1 MQGEDQEMTDR
12 LSMRAL
18 SSLGLALATL
28 AVAPAPPSANELP
41 PGPIRIVVPFAASG
55 FPDRLARVVADE
67 LMKSHP
73 QSRVYVENKPGAG
86 GLIGALDVAKSP
98 ADGTSLLISSLP
110 TNVLAPLVNPR
121 TDFRP
126 VEDFT
131 QIAYIGGPPNAFT
144 YAANNPK
151 VKSFADFLRVAK
163 DSPQSYG
170 TGGVGTVGHLSA
182 EFVGRKAGLKL
193 VHVPYN
199 GPMLADIISGTVD
212 MGSIAASTAM
222 GNVDGGTLRMIAIG
236 SDKRL
241 AKYPDVP
248 TLKELGFEISPTI
261 WLSLSGPRGLSPEL
275 QACLNKQVNEFL
287 ARPNVKEVLAQELV
301 TPIAMTPAEMTG
313 FLKKE
318 IDTWRPIVA
327 ELGIVRK

>member
-1 MQGEDQEMTDR
+1 MTYR
-12 LSMRAL
+12 LSKRGL

-28 AVAPAPPSANELP
+28 VIAPATLSANELP
-41 PGPIRIVVPFAASG
+41 QRPVRIVVPFAASG
-55 FPDRLARVVADE
+55 FPDRLARVIADE
-67 LMKSHP
+67 LSKSHP
-73 QSRVYVENKPGAG
+73 ESRFYVENKPGAG
-86 GLIGALDVAKSP
+86 GIIGAMDVAKSP
-98 ADGTSLLISSLP
+98 ADGASLLISSLP
-110 TNVLAPLVNPR
+110 TNVLAPLVNPH

-126 VEDFT
+126 VEDFA
-131 QIAYIGGPPNAFT
+131 QIAYIGGPPNVFT

-151 VKSFADFLRVAK
+151 IKSFADFLRVAK

-199 GPMLADIISGTVD
+199 GPMLADLISGTVD

-222 GNVDGGTLRMIAIG
+222 GNVDGGTLRMIAVG

-248 TLKELGFEISPTI
+248 TLKELGFEISPTT

-275 QACLNKQVNEFL
+275 QVCLNKQVNEIL
-287 ARPNVKEVLAQELV
+287 ARPNVKEALAQELV
-301 TPIAMTPAEMTG
+301 TPIAMTPAEMSG

-318 IDTWRPIVA
+318 IGTWRPIVA

>member
-1 MQGEDQEMTDR
+1 MYR
-12 LSMRAL
+12 LSVRGLL
-18 SSLGLALATL
+18 SLSLALATL
-28 AVAPAPPSANELP
+28 GLAPVTLAPVTLSANELP
-41 PGPIRIVVPFAASG
+41 QRPIRIVVPFAASG
-55 FPDRLARVVADE
+55 FPDRLARVIADE
-67 LMKSHP
+67 LSKSHP
-73 QSRVYVENKPGAG
+73 QNRIYVENKPGAG
-86 GLIGALDVAKSP
+86 GIIGAIDVAKSP
-98 ADGTSLLISSLP
+98 ADGTSLLVSSLP

-121 TDFRP
+121 TDFQP
-126 VEDFT
+126 VEDLA

-151 VKSFADFLRVAK
+151 IKSFADFLRVAK

-182 EFVGRKAGLKL
+182 EFVGRKADLKL

-199 GPMLADIISGTVD
+199 GPMLADLISGTVD

-222 GNVDGGTLRMIAIG
+222 GNVDGGTLRMITIG

-248 TLKELGFEISPTI
+248 TLKELGFEISPTT
-261 WLSLSGPRGLSPEL
+261 WLSLSGPRGLSLEL
-275 QACLNKQVNEFL
+275 QTYLNKQVNEIL
-287 ARPNVKEVLAQELV
+287 ARLNVKEVLAQELV
-301 TPIAMTPAEMTG
+301 TPIAMTPAEMAG

-327 ELGIVRK
+327 ELGIIGK